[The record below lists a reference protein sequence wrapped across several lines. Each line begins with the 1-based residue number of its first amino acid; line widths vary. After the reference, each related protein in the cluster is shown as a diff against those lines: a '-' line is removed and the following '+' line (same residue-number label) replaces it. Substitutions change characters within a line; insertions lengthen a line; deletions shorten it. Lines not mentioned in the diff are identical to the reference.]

1 MCEQKSLLITD
12 LPLLVLR
19 LRTVKVYLLVVLSL
33 LIRPI
38 LMMASDNAKQDSKNL
53 IEQAEAKA
61 NIFALPTFEMK
72 AKVRI
77 ISNDKPLDGSYL
89 FLWNGPHSGE
99 RRSVFRATAKFRWV
113 ARGWFPSNEARISFR
128 GECTSGTHHSVTPRS
143 VTGRE
148 CHYEAPLSTE
158 RSDPS

>member
-38 LMMASDNAKQDSKNL
+38 LMMASDNARQDSKNL

-89 FLWNGPHSGE
+89 FLWNGPAQWRE
-99 RRSVFRATAKFRWV
+99 
-113 ARGWFPSNEARISFR
+113 EISFPGYSEIQVGGKGLVFLKR
-128 GECTSGTHHSVTPRS
+128 STDFLPWRMYQLHSSLGYSSLGNGSGVPPFS
-143 VTGRE
+143 E
-148 CHYEAPLSTE
+148 LC
-158 RSDPS
+158 